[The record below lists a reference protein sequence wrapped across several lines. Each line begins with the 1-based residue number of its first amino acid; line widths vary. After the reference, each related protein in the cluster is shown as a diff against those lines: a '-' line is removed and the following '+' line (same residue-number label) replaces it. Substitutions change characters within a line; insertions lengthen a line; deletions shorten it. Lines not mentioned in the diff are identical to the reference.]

1 MAVDRTAILPGF
13 VGAGRGLLAA
23 RPYEAA
29 SDAWLDFDDHR
40 LIAARAGA
48 KPAAGNMRCRR
59 LSRSRDGIWRYALMV
74 LLTVSFVPSALA
86 QADTTSPSAT
96 PPASSP
102 FGVPSAT
109 PPASS
114 PFGLPSAT
122 PPASSPYGLPS
133 TTPPATAPVWPPW
146 GTPSLSSRSGLPS
159 ASPSSLPASV
169 LPSAAPSLLPG
180 IGLPAETPSAF
191 PSAELRSDSN
201 LFGSTVVPPPFPS
214 SRFGFAGAPATYRG
228 ATPPPTQLPP
238 LSTNILL
245 PPIAS
250 GATPVQAAE
259 VRAPAFLIQPTVGIV
274 EELRDNALNAH
285 TGAKAALVT
294 RPAAGLSIS
303 ADTVHLQALMNT
315 SLDYEKFTPTVV
327 PDRLNVNMTAYGL
340 GTVVPEV
347 FFVDGRAAISQLS
360 TSGGVGFSNPALIP
374 RSQQTQVFT
383 TSVTPILRERF
394 GELVEADLRANLG
407 LVNSGNSVLIGN
419 SGGPAPTT
427 SLGNVQQERSTLTV
441 AVGRGYGVAG
451 ARFTLDAANIESQSV
466 AQSTQIRSFGDVQ
479 YRFTPVFAAV
489 GRVGFEDLR
498 YPRGRLAFNEPIFQ
512 IGGQMTTAIGGAVLR
527 FGRQDGFY
535 GFDGALR
542 FQITP
547 ALAVLAS
554 HQHSLGSST
563 ESVLTNLN
571 NSSLDPY
578 GTMVDSTTALPLGLA
593 NPEFAATTD
602 LFRNQQSRVALELDA
617 GRTDSFRLF
626 AFLDHRV
633 SLAGLSSS
641 DTAKGAS
648 FSWFRSLTPDLTSTV
663 ALGYATRVAGGGTKT
678 ATVDLALNYTMTD
691 TLSGAVHYELT
702 DSESHISA
710 SSFLTNVFVISLRK
724 SF

>member
-1 MAVDRTAILPGF
+1 MIVLDIPRGPTHSILPGF
-13 VGAGRGLLAA
+13 VGG
-23 RPYEAA
+23 
-29 SDAWLDFDDHR
+29 ST
-40 LIAARAGA
+40 
-48 KPAAGNMRCRR
+48 RCRHF
-59 LSRSRDGIWRYALMV
+59 SRSRHRIWRCALMM
-74 LLTVSFVPSALA
+74 LLTVSFVPSARA
-86 QADTTSPSAT
+86 QADTTS
-96 PPASSP
+96 
-102 FGVPSAT
+102 PSAT

-122 PPASSPYGLPS
+122 PPASSPYGLPT
-133 TTPPATAPVWPPW
+133 TTPPASSPYGLPSATPPAAPWPPW

-159 ASPSSLPASV
+159 ASPSALPGAV

-180 IGLPAETPSAF
+180 IGLPAETSSAF

-214 SRFGFAGAPATYRG
+214 TRFGFAGAPATYRG

-238 LSTNILL
+238 LSTNLLL

-259 VRAPAFLIQPTVGIV
+259 VRAPAFLIRPNVGIV
-274 EELRDNALNAH
+274 EELRDNALNTH

-303 ADTVHLQALMNT
+303 ADTVHLQALVNT

-383 TSVTPILRERF
+383 TSVSPIIRERF
-394 GELVEADLRANLG
+394 GDLVEADLRANLG
-407 LVNSGNSVLIGN
+407 IVNSGNSVLIGN

-512 IGGQMTTAIGGAVLR
+512 LGGQMTTALGGAVLR

-578 GTMVDSTTALPLGLA
+578 GTMVDSSTALPLGLA
-593 NPEFAATTD
+593 NPEFSATTD
-602 LFRNQQSRVALELDA
+602 LFRYQQSRVALELDS

-633 SLAGLSSS
+633 SLAGRSSS
-641 DTAKGAS
+641 DTGKGLS
-648 FSWFRSLTPDLTSTV
+648 FSWFRTLTPDLTSTV

-678 ATVDLALNYTMTD
+678 ATVDLALNYNMTD

>member
-1 MAVDRTAILPGF
+1 MTWVIAGNTSSPLPSLVPPTRPWLIRATSPARTRRRRKIA
-13 VGAGRGLLAA
+13 
-23 RPYEAA
+23 AA
-29 SDAWLDFDDHR
+29 SPVSMR
-40 LIAARAGA
+40 NS
-48 KPAAGNMRCRR
+48 KPSPIRTTRITMTPRTGSA
-59 LSRSRDGIWRYALMV
+59 ITI
-74 LLTVSFVPSALA
+74 LTAS
-86 QADTTSPSAT
+86 TNSPSKT
-96 PPASSP
+96 GSPASQTVAAQRRP
-102 FGVPSAT
+102 QPS
-109 PPASS
+109 
-114 PFGLPSAT
+114 
-122 PPASSPYGLPS
+122 
-133 TTPPATAPVWPPW
+133 
-146 GTPSLSSRSGLPS
+146 
-159 ASPSSLPASV
+159 
-169 LPSAAPSLLPG
+169 
-180 IGLPAETPSAF
+180 
-191 PSAELRSDSN
+191 
-201 LFGSTVVPPPFPS
+201 
-214 SRFGFAGAPATYRG
+214 RG
-228 ATPPPTQLPP
+228 DQLT
-238 LSTNILL
+238 LT
-245 PPIAS
+245 
-250 GATPVQAAE
+250 
-259 VRAPAFLIQPTVGIV
+259 
-274 EELRDNALNAH
+274 
-285 TGAKAALVT
+285 
-294 RPAAGLSIS
+294 
-303 ADTVHLQALMNT
+303 
-315 SLDYEKFTPTVV
+315 
-327 PDRLNVNMTAYGL
+327 
-340 GTVVPEV
+340 
-347 FFVDGRAAISQLS
+347 
-360 TSGGVGFSNPALIP
+360 
-374 RSQQTQVFT
+374 
-383 TSVTPILRERF
+383 
-394 GELVEADLRANLG
+394 
-407 LVNSGNSVLIGN
+407 LVNSGNTLLGN
-419 SGGPAPTT
+419 SGGPSPST
-427 SLGNVQQERSTLTV
+427 SLGNAQQERSTLTV

-641 DTAKGAS
+641 DTGKGAS

-663 ALGYATRVAGGGTKT
+663 ALGYATHVSGGGTKT
-678 ATVDLALNYTMTD
+678 ATLDLALTYTMTE
-691 TLSGAVHYELT
+691 TLSGAVRYELIE
-702 DSESHISA
+702 SGSHISA
-710 SSFLTNVFVISLRK
+710 NSFLTNVLGVTLRK